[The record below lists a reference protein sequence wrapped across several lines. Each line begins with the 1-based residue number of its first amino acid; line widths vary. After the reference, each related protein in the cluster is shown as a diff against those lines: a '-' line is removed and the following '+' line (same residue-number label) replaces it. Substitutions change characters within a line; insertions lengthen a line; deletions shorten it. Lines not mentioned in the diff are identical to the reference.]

1 MATVEELVRD
11 ILASVSSDAGGLLV
25 AKWADNRYKE
35 MVAKVRFRHLRKVGE
50 LSLPAVIDTGTVT
63 TTRDST
69 AVTGDST
76 TFETD
81 MSAGSQEDYY
91 FRAGQNWYKI
101 ASVTDDTNL
110 VLASGYAEDAVADG
124 SYKIVKRTHA
134 LASDARW
141 FGDFVLTRLRK
152 RLTSISLDEL
162 DIRAPGRTIV
172 GSIPDTVAQ
181 IAINSSGYPNVEIY
195 PPPEESELIH
205 YVYWSLPTAL
215 TMASTIPPVIDQYTL
230 KEGTLIDLYRY
241 EKAAAIRK
249 GNIEQAAVWRNEEKS
264 QESKWRQV
272 INDAIRTSR
281 GTDDISFI
289 LQMPNVAFQ
298 SRDQRTARDY
308 ILDNWSR

>member
-1 MATVEELVRD
+1 M
-11 ILASVSSDAGGLLV
+11 
-25 AKWADNRYKE
+25 
-35 MVAKVRFRHLRKVGE
+35 
-50 LSLPAVIDTGTVT
+50 
-63 TTRDST
+63 
-69 AVTGDST
+69 
-76 TFETD
+76 
-81 MSAGSQEDYY
+81 
-91 FRAGQNWYKI
+91 
-101 ASVTDDTNL
+101 
-110 VLASGYAEDAVADG
+110 
-124 SYKIVKRTHA
+124 
-134 LASDARW
+134 
-141 FGDFVLTRLRK
+141 
-152 RLTSISLDEL
+152 
-162 DIRAPGRTIV
+162 
-172 GSIPDTVAQ
+172 
-181 IAINSSGYPNVEIY
+181 EIY

-281 GTDDISFI
+281 GTDDLSFI
-289 LQMPNVAFQ
+289 LQIPNVASQ